1 MRQKRRLKRRS
12 GNAFMTIEQLFQY
25 AVDHK
30 ASDIHC
36 VVGRPPTLRIDGE
49 LRPMDGGEELRATD
63 VRGLVTSLV
72 SKERFEKFLEEKEL
86 DAAYTSRSGDR
97 FRLNFHI
104 ERGNMSFVARLI
116 PKAIPTLEDLRSPE
130 MVKKLLTLPHGL
142 ILVTGPT
149 GSGKSTSLAA
159 MIDHIN
165 TERAETIVTF
175 EDPIEFLFPQRKSII
190 RQRQLGDDMRSF
202 PEGLKHVLRQDPDI
216 IMVGEM
222 RDLETI
228 ALALTVAET
237 GHLVFATL
245 HTYSAGETID
255 RIIDVFPP
263 HQQTQIRL
271 QLAMTLRA
279 VIVQQLL
286 PKKGGGRVAA
296 RELLLNSPAVANLI
310 RENKTVQIKSVLQ
323 TSAKDGMFTF
333 AQDLRR
339 LVLEGA
345 IEKADAQQYLI
356 GEKVE

>member
-1 MRQKRRLKRRS
+1 MI
-12 GNAFMTIEQLFQY
+12 TVEQLFQY

-36 VVGRPPTLRIDGE
+36 VVGRLPVVRIDGE
-49 LRPMDGGEELRATD
+49 LHEMEGGSALTASD
-63 VRGLVTSLV
+63 VQGLVTVLV
-72 SKERFEKFLEEKEL
+72 SKEKFAQFIEAKEL
-86 DAAYTSRSGDR
+86 DAAYTSQTGDR
-97 FRLNFHI
+97 FRLNCHI

-116 PKAIPTLEDLRSPE
+116 PKQIPTLEDLRTPDI
-130 MVKKLLTLPHGL
+130 VKKLLELPHGL

-159 MIDHIN
+159 MIDRIN
-165 TERAETIVTF
+165 GERSETIVTF
-175 EDPIEFLFPQRKSII
+175 EDPIEFIFSMKKSVI
-190 RQRQLGDDMRSF
+190 RQRQLGEDTRSF
-202 PEGLKHVLRQDPDI
+202 AEGLKHVLRQDPDV

-222 RDLETI
+222 RDLDTI

-237 GHLVFATL
+237 GHLVFGTL

-279 VIVQQLL
+279 VVVQQLL
-286 PKKGGGRVAA
+286 PKKGGGRIAA
-296 RELLLNSPAVANLI
+296 RELLLNTPAVGHLI

-323 TSAKDGMFTF
+323 TSAREGMFTF
-333 AQDLRR
+333 AQDLRQ
-339 LVLEGA
+339 LVQQGLVEKQEAQEYLVGEVLE
-345 IEKADAQQYLI
+345 
-356 GEKVE
+356 

>member
-1 MRQKRRLKRRS
+1 MNS
-12 GNAFMTIEQLFQY
+12 YTHSCFVNPMTVEQLFQY

-36 VVGRPPTLRIDGE
+36 VVGRAPVVRIDGVLHAME
-49 LRPMDGGEELRATD
+49 GGNALSAGD
-63 VRGLVTSLV
+63 VQALVTALV
-72 SKERFEKFLEEKEL
+72 SKEKFAQFTEAKEL
-86 DAAYTSRSGDR
+86 DAAYTSQTGER

-116 PKAIPTLEDLRSPE
+116 PKEIPTLEDLHTPE
-130 MVKKLLTLPHGL
+130 IVKKLLELPHGL

-149 GSGKSTSLAA
+149 GSGKSTTLAA
-159 MIDHIN
+159 MIDRIN
-165 TERAETIVTF
+165 SERAETIVTF
-175 EDPIEFLFPQRKSII
+175 EDPIEFLFAEKKSVI
-190 RQRQLGDDMRSF
+190 RQRQLGEDTRSF
-202 PEGLKHVLRQDPDI
+202 AEGLKHVLRQDPDT

-237 GHLVFATL
+237 GHLVFGTL

-263 HQQTQIRL
+263 HQQTQVRL

-286 PKKGGGRVAA
+286 PKKGGGRIAA
-296 RELLLNSPAVANLI
+296 RELLLNTPAVANLI

-333 AQDLRR
+333 TQDLRR
-339 LVLEGA
+339 LVAEGA

-356 GEKVE
+356 GEKIE

>member
-1 MRQKRRLKRRS
+1 
-12 GNAFMTIEQLFQY
+12 MTIEQLFQY
-25 AVDHK
+25 AVDNK

-36 VVGRPPTLRIDGE
+36 VVGRALVVRVDGVLHE
-49 LRPMDGGEELRATD
+49 ISGTPVLTAND
-63 VRGLVTSLV
+63 VQGFITAIV
-72 SKERFEKFLEEKEL
+72 SQEKFAQFVEAKEL
-86 DAAYTSRSGDR
+86 DAAYTSGNGDR
-97 FRLNFHI
+97 FRLNCHI

-116 PKAIPTLEDLRSPE
+116 PKEIPTLEELQTPP
-130 MVKKLLTLPHGL
+130 VVQKLLELPHGL

-159 MIDHIN
+159 MIDRIN
-165 TERAETIVTF
+165 SERAETIVTF
-175 EDPIEFLFPQRKSII
+175 EDPIEFIFAQKKSVV
-190 RQRQLGDDMRSF
+190 RQRQLGEDTRSF
-202 PEGLKHVLRQDPDI
+202 AEGLKHVLRQDPDI

-222 RDLETI
+222 RDLDTI

-237 GHLVFATL
+237 GHLVFGTL

-279 VIVQQLL
+279 VVVQQLL
-286 PKKGGGRVAA
+286 PKKGGGRIAA
-296 RELLLNSPAVANLI
+296 RELLLNTPAVANLI

-333 AQDLRR
+333 TQDLRR
-339 LVLEGA
+339 LVAEGA

-356 GEKVE
+356 GEKIE